1 VITLITGTPGSG
13 KTLYAIW
20 SLVREVKAGRRVV
33 VDGIPNL
40 AIDHELVDEVWV
52 RRWFDHVQPND
63 IVVVDEV
70 QRIWPPVSASVKAT
84 EDIEWL
90 HKHRHKGVD
99 FVVITQHPNRM
110 NKTIRDL
117 VGRHVHVR
125 RLFGLKQAM
134 VYEWDHCH
142 NPNSG
147 FRDAVK
153 TRWSYPKKV
162 FDLYT
167 SSELHTKQKAV
178 IPKALF
184 IAPLALVVAVY
195 LGWRGFK
202 SVSGAFGVQA
212 VKVAS
217 VAGAGGAS
225 GVAASGLAASA
236 GDAGKEKPSTRWRV
250 AGRYAV
256 DGRGYVLLADSEGH
270 FRSELGEGFK
280 GEELRL
286 AGVVEGERVAVWSGA
301 VAADNDKTVGVAK

>member
-1 VITLITGTPGSG
+1 MITLITGTPGSG
-13 KTLYAIW
+13 KTLFAIW
-20 SLVREVKAGRRVV
+20 SLLREIKAGRRIV

-40 AIDHELVDEVWV
+40 AIDHELVDEAWV

-70 QRIWPPVSASVKAT
+70 QRIWPPVSVGVKPT

-142 NPNSG
+142 NPNAG

-162 FDLYT
+162 FELYT

-184 IAPLALVVAVY
+184 IAPVALLIACW
-195 LGWRGFK
+195 LGWKGFK
-202 SVSGAFGVQA
+202 SVSGGFGVGA
-212 VKVAS
+212 AATVAS
-217 VAGAGGAS
+217 ASSAAAGVPAAA
-225 GVAASGLAASA
+225 VAASLPGAGSKDPAS
-236 GDAGKEKPSTRWRV
+236 GRWRV

-256 DGRGYVLLADSEGH
+256 EGRGYVLLLDTQGH
-270 FRSELGEGFK
+270 FRSELSDAFRGDA
-280 GEELRL
+280 LRL
-286 AGVVEGERVAVWSGA
+286 QGVVDGERVAVWSGA
-301 VAADNDKTVGVAK
+301 AADSDKPVGVQK